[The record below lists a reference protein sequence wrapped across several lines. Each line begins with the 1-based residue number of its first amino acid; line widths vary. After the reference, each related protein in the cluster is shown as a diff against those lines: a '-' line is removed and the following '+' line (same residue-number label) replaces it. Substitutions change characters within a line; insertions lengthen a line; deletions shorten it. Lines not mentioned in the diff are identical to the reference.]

1 MVVCCCDGS
10 VDGILT
16 AVFEAWSADIRTS
29 RIQVPGESNIEWFAE
44 YVQVDSDAGKASR
57 VARKVI
63 SAMGSDAFEM
73 IYMAAITEAA
83 DRGDA
88 ILQFIRKGLRV
99 GPGIVDDLQDRYVM
113 RVFELRRMAWREYQ
127 HYRGF
132 LRFRQQGD
140 YLLAKI
146 EPKNDLT
153 TVLLQF
159 FADRLSKENFVIADM
174 TRAKAG
180 VHKRDGGYY
189 IADIDTEAVRALE
202 CSRTEQD
209 ISELWDIFTKSIAIE
224 SRYNP
229 GLQRQN
235 MPLRFRKYMDTSK

>member
-1 MVVCCCDGS
+1 
-10 VDGILT
+10 
-16 AVFEAWSADIRTS
+16 
-29 RIQVPGESNIEWFAE
+29 
-44 YVQVDSDAGKASR
+44 
-57 VARKVI
+57 
-63 SAMGSDAFEM
+63 
-73 IYMAAITEAA
+73 
-83 DRGDA
+83 
-88 ILQFIRKGLRV
+88 
-99 GPGIVDDLQDRYVM
+99 
-113 RVFELRRMAWREYQ
+113 
-127 HYRGF
+127 
-132 LRFRQQGD
+132 
-140 YLLAKI
+140 
-146 EPKNDLT
+146 
-153 TVLLQF
+153 
-159 FADRLSKENFVIADM
+159 M